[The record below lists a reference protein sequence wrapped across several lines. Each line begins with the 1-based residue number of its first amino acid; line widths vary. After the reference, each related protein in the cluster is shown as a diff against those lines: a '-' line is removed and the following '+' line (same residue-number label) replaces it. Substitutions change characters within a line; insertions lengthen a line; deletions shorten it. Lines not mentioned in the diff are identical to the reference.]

1 MCQCACVS
9 LAIYVASCICF
20 CNSNRHFAVLQFLSQ
35 AIWLQVFFHIY
46 SLGKVSF
53 TDPLSKLFPF
63 KWKTYQEHD
72 WVRFMFRKPI
82 LNFRFCNFFH
92 FHSPPHLKFISRM
105 QTFKFPIQN
114 AIHINSSPPSRYA
127 MLVVCGCVCVWCV
140 KIAWSQNSSH
150 FEWNEIKQI

>member
-1 MCQCACVS
+1 MCMC
-9 LAIYVASCICF
+9 ISCNLCGIMYML
-20 CNSNRHFAVLQFLSQ
+20 LQFKSTFCCLAVSF
-35 AIWLQVFFHIY
+35 ASYLATSLFSYIFFR
-46 SLGKVSF
+46 KVSF

-105 QTFKFPIQN
+105 QTFKFSIAN
-114 AIHINSSPPSRYA
+114 AFHINFYFQEVPPT
-127 MLVVCGCVCVWCV
+127 MCDVTN
-140 KIAWSQNSSH
+140 IARS
-150 FEWNEIKQI
+150 